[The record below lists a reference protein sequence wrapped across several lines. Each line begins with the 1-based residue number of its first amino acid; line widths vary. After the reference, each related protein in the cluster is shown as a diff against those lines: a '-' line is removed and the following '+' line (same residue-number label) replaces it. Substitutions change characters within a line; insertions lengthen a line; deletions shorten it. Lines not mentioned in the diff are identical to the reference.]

1 MHVLITGAHGQL
13 GNELKCLFESGV
25 SEIGP
30 IPELFVD
37 PDVDYT
43 DADELDI
50 TSAEAVNTWFDQHEH
65 YDVVI
70 NCAAATNVDGCE
82 SNFEMAFA
90 VNALG
95 PMNLARACSA
105 TQTKLVHVST
115 DYVFSGKESFPRT
128 EQDAPCPVSAYGRS
142 KLAGE
147 GLALAANAQ
156 TFVVRTAWL
165 YGYVGKNFVATMR
178 TLGAKYPEI
187 SVVDDQVGNPT
198 SANDLA
204 HTILCIAA
212 TENYGIYHATNE
224 GTCSWA
230 DFAEAIM
237 AGSNLD
243 CKVTR
248 VTSAQWKEMHPESA
262 SRPAYSSL
270 VNGHLE
276 STIGNCMRPWQ
287 EALATYLSKVERG

>member
-1 MHVLITGAHGQL
+1 MRILITGSHGQL
-13 GNELKCLFESGV
+13 GNELKRLFETGV
-25 SEIGP
+25 SEIGA

-50 TSAEAVNTWFDQHEH
+50 TSSEAVNTWFDQHDR
-65 YDVVI
+65 YDLVI
-70 NCAAATNVDGCE
+70 
-82 SNFEMAFA
+82 
-90 VNALG
+90 
-95 PMNLARACSA
+95 LARTCST
-105 TQTKLVHVST
+105 TQTKLVQVST
-115 DYVFSGKESFPRT
+115 DYVFSGKESSPRT
-128 EQDAPCPVSAYGRS
+128 EQDAPYPVSAYGRS

-147 GLALAANAQ
+147 GLALAANPQ

-204 HTILCIAA
+204 HAILCIAA

-243 CKVTR
+243 CKVSR

>member
-1 MHVLITGAHGQL
+1 MRILITGSHGQL
-13 GNELKCLFESGV
+13 GNELKRLFETGV
-25 SEIGP
+25 SEIGA

-50 TSAEAVNTWFDQHEH
+50 TSSEAVNTWFDQHDR
-65 YDVVI
+65 YDLVI

-82 SNFEMAFA
+82 SNFEIAFA

-95 PMNLARACSA
+95 PMNLARTCST
-105 TQTKLVHVST
+105 TQTKLVQVST
-115 DYVFSGKESFPRT
+115 DYVFSGKESSPRT
-128 EQDAPCPVSAYGRS
+128 EQDAPYPVSAYGRS

-147 GLALAANAQ
+147 GLALAANPQ

-204 HTILCIAA
+204 HAILCIAA

-243 CKVTR
+243 CKVSM
-248 VTSAQWKEMHPESA
+248 VTSAQWKA
-262 SRPAYSSL
+262 RRTKADL
-270 VNGHLE
+270 
-276 STIGNCMRPWQ
+276 
-287 EALATYLSKVERG
+287 

>member
-1 MHVLITGAHGQL
+1 MHILITGVSGQL
-13 GNELKCLFESGV
+13 GNELKRLFETGF
-25 SEIGP
+25 SEIGK
-30 IPELFVD
+30 IAEVYKD
-37 PDVDYT
+37 ARVEYT
-43 DADELDI
+43 DADVLDI
-50 TSAEAVNTWFDQHEH
+50 TNAMAVDAWFSEH
-65 YDVVI
+65 DAYDLVI
-70 NCAAATNVDGCE
+70 NCAAVTNVDGCE
-82 SNFEMAFA
+82 NNFAAAFL
-90 VNALG
+90 VNAIG

-105 TQTKLVHVST
+105 TQTKLVQVST
-115 DYVFSGKESFPRT
+115 DYVFSGKESSPRT
-128 EQDAPCPVSAYGRS
+128 EQDAPYPVSAYGRS

-147 GLALAANAQ
+147 GLALATNPQ

-178 TLGAKYPEI
+178 ALGAKYSEI
-187 SVVDDQVGNPT
+187 SVVDDQLGNPT

-204 HTILCIAA
+204 HTILCIAT

-243 CKVTR
+243 CKVCR

-270 VNGHLE
+270 ENAHLQ

>member
-1 MHVLITGAHGQL
+1 MVSWAMNSSVFFETGI
-13 GNELKCLFESGV
+13 

-30 IPELFVD
+30 IPKLFVD

-50 TSAEAVNTWFDQHEH
+50 TSSEAVNTWFDQHDR
-65 YDVVI
+65 YDLVI

-105 TQTKLVHVST
+105 TQTKLVQVST
-115 DYVFSGKESFPRT
+115 DYVFSGKESSPRT

-156 TFVVRTAWL
+156 NVC
-165 YGYVGKNFVATMR
+165 G
-178 TLGAKYPEI
+178 
-187 SVVDDQVGNPT
+187 
-198 SANDLA
+198 
-204 HTILCIAA
+204 
-212 TENYGIYHATNE
+212 
-224 GTCSWA
+224 
-230 DFAEAIM
+230 
-237 AGSNLD
+237 
-243 CKVTR
+243 
-248 VTSAQWKEMHPESA
+248 
-262 SRPAYSSL
+262 
-270 VNGHLE
+270 
-276 STIGNCMRPWQ
+276 
-287 EALATYLSKVERG
+287 